1 MATTSIVINNVVDQL
16 SLLMTASAAEL
27 GGITGVFERAED
39 PQIAIK
45 DNLVPC
51 IYIVPMLE
59 GEHHIDMTM
68 GAIGSMEEHVIHNFT
83 ITLLAYYRMPDIN
96 TSLRTVRDY
105 GYTALDVIKANQS
118 IATAQIYS
126 VDMEFGYFDV
136 VDYLIHFWIMKLDMT
151 AII

>member
-1 MATTSIVINNVVDQL
+1 LATTSVVINGIVDGI
-16 SLLMTASAAEL
+16 SALMTASAAEL
-27 GGITGVFERAED
+27 GGITGVYERAED

-51 IYIVPMLE
+51 MYIVPILE
-59 GEHHIDMTM
+59 GEHHMDMTM
-68 GAIGSMEEHVIHNFT
+68 GAIGTMEEHIVHNFT
-83 ITLLAYYRMPDIN
+83 ISLVAYYKMPDIN

-105 GYTALDVIKANQS
+105 GYQALDIIKENQS
-118 IATAQIYS
+118 IATGQIYS

-136 VDYLIHFWIMKLDMT
+136 VDYLIHYWIMKLDIT

>member
-1 MATTSIVINNVVDQL
+1 
-16 SLLMTASAAEL
+16 MTASAADL
-27 GGITGVFERAED
+27 GGITGVYERAED

-51 IYIVPMLE
+51 IYIVPILE

-68 GAIGSMEEHVIHNFT
+68 GALDGQPEYLVHNFT
-83 ITLLAYYRMPDIN
+83 VSLVAYYKMPDIN

-105 GYTALDVIKANQS
+105 GYFALDIIKQNQS
-118 IATAQIYS
+118 IATGQIYS
-126 VDMEFGYFDV
+126 ADLEFGYFDV
-136 VDYLIHFWIMKLDMT
+136 VDYLIHYWIIKLDIT